1 MQQSFLRLT
10 NKNQNGFSFH
20 TSLACICVLFLYD
33 RAAMQLQ
40 LYSKQA
46 HAHWDPDSPPKQCT
60 TMIIASHPLSL
71 IPAKLPSQEKT
82 QVLHSLRLVVFR
94 LFMRRPPSLWCPRPP
109 FERTNPRPS
118 AAVDNRPRSAKRRS
132 QIHERLKWPLQLHEA
147 QQKFQFLINSVLIRL
162 VTHPDVEWFASK
174 IIYTS
179 CMSSL
184 ARPICRS
191 RFQGLFAA
199 LASQNGKPVFWT
211 CEKKWVNKQKREKN
225 RKIGVSFYATQN
237 AVVQPWCHPAVRP
250 QSVQDAFGAFDKTG
264 TRTKKKMKQNK
275 TQKTIWL
282 VGWHSCLKKANEIE
296 MKQN

>member
-20 TSLACICVLFLYD
+20 TSLACISVLFLYD

-82 QVLHSLRLVVFR
+82 QVLHSLRLVV
-94 LFMRRPPSLWCPRPP
+94 FMRRPPSLWCPRPP

-211 CEKKWVNKQKREKN
+211 CEKNGSINKNAKKTA
-225 RKIGVSFYATQN
+225 KIGVSFYAAQN